1 MQKEKASLLL
11 DKIKDI
17 PEVDKIDLQTLIDNN
32 SESPYLVVMLVT
44 VLVLAPLSFISN
56 MFDIISVVVMYQ
68 VLTGRKKLTFPKI
81 ITKIKIK
88 RTIIIYSIEKIS
100 SIFRKVEILT
110 RNRMFFLTNKRFIDI
125 LLFIFSILCLS
136 PVPFISFFS
145 GMAIMFTIFGFL
157 NKDGLF
163 VLFGFLFGVINL
175 FIHLM
180 IIISSKI
187 VLLKLIGIN

>member
-100 SIFRKVEILT
+100 SIFRRVEILT